1 MKKLLIAATIA
12 STTVLFGCGEEKKE
26 TADSLKNYL
35 ETREDMLPY
44 NLEFENLSFLAVE
57 PGKDMLCGKIR
68 VSRKSSL
75 SKIPPMMVSSNPK
88 KDISDVI
95 DSKKYFHF
103 YYFTKLNQNNL
114 IEKQPIIIVDM
125 HDIELLESWN
135 NLCK

>member
-1 MKKLLIAATIA
+1 MKKLLIAAAII
-12 STTVLFGCGEEKKE
+12 STTLLFGCSEEKKE
-26 TADSLKNYL
+26 TVDSLRNYL

-44 NLEFENLSFLAVE
+44 NLEFENLGFLEIE
-57 PGKDMLCGKIR
+57 PGNNMLCGKIL

-75 SKIPPMMVSSNPK
+75 SRVPPIMVSSNPK

-103 YYFTKLNQNNL
+103 YYLTKPNPQDPLK
-114 IEKQPIIIVDM
+114 KQPIIIVDM
-125 HDIELLESWN
+125 YDIELLESWN